1 MIRWEELVFTDSL
14 NEDELLARLA
24 DRDDQTPVFF
34 TIQLTGQLDPA
45 VVERLTSGVMLAKI
59 RANLPANQWVV
70 KLERRQVATTLLAAD
85 QIDQQFWHDA
95 LAQVLDDFDMGAHL
109 PAQVPNVVREYY
121 LSAAGKQAL
130 RDKMQQ
136 LLLERNM

>member
-1 MIRWEELVFTDSL
+1 
-14 NEDELLARLA
+14 
-24 DRDDQTPVFF
+24 
-34 TIQLTGQLDPA
+34 
-45 VVERLTSGVMLAKI
+45 MLAKI

-70 KLERRQVATTLLAAD
+70 KLERRQAATTLLAAD